1 MTSPSLLSVI
11 VDEFL
16 DVGLDDAHLGEDLVG
31 GGGPDER
38 SGAGVLVRDV
48 VAYLV
53 DQDFDTIK
61 GAPTDG
67 LASDDAKPSFDLIKP
82 G

>member
-1 MTSPSLLSVI
+1 MTLPSLLSVI
-11 VDEFL
+11 VNEFL
-16 DVGLDDAHLGEDLVG
+16 DVGLDEAHLGEDLVG
-31 GGGPDER
+31 GGGPDKR
-38 SGAGVLVRDV
+38 FGAGVPMHDV

-53 DQDFDTIK
+53 DQDFDTTE

-67 LASDDAKPSFDLIKP
+67 LPSDDAKPSFDLIKP